1 MAQFRPI
8 LIAVIASV
16 SFTAVAV
23 VLWGLAI
30 AWAAER
36 LAPAAAPLDRAGA
49 VAVTVLA
56 GLGWAV
62 AAVLRWAVRE
72 LRAAERELRAAERD
86 RSALI
91 RTLAAL
97 APAPSAALRPTRP
110 HDQPGRRVP

>member
-8 LIAVIASV
+8 LIALIASI

-36 LAPAAAPLDRAGA
+36 LTPAAAPLDRSAA
-49 VAVTVLA
+49 VAFTVLA

-62 AAVLRWAVRE
+62 AAVLRWAVK
-72 LRAAERELRAAERD
+72 ELRAAERD

-110 HDQPGRRVP
+110 HDQPARRVP

>member
-8 LIAVIASV
+8 LIALIASI

-30 AWAAER
+30 AWAAEC
-36 LAPAAAPLDRAGA
+36 LSPAAAPLDRSGA

-56 GLGWAV
+56 GLGWTV
-62 AAVLRWAVRE
+62 AAVLRWAVK
-72 LRAAERELRAAERD
+72 ELRAAERD

-91 RTLAAL
+91 RTLAAV
-97 APAPSAALRPTRP
+97 APAPSATLRPTRP
-110 HDQPGRRVP
+110 HGQPGHRAP